1 MGPGLHNLTWI
12 MFCTHAKITGSMIS
26 IELPKQNRLQNDVGF
41 QEVDMPRFVAHGPRV
56 PHSLQVSMAP

>member
-1 MGPGLHNLTWI
+1 

-41 QEVDMPRFVAHGPRV
+41 QEVDMPRFAAHGPRV